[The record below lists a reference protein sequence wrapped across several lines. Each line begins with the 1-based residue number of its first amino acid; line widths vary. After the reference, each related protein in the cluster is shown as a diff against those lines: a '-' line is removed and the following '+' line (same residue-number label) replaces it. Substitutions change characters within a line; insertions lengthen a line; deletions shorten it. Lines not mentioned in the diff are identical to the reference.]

1 MELTFSLSTIQD
13 AAEKFWKML
22 KRPVVVALHGEMGAG
37 KTTFVHAI
45 CDVIGVKDAVG
56 SPTFS
61 LINEYAFQ
69 ENGEERKL
77 FHLDLYRLSGE
88 AEAVQAGVEDCFYSG
103 HTCFVEWPEKA
114 EGILP
119 ENTLN
124 VRLISLD
131 PANRKLLIED
141 K

>member
-22 KRPVVVALHGEMGAG
+22 NKPVVVALHGEMGAG

-45 CDVIGVKDAVG
+45 CEVIGVKDAVG

-69 ENGEERKL
+69 ENGEERKF

-103 HTCFVEWPEKA
+103 NTCFVEWPEKA

-119 ENTLN
+119 ENTLH

-131 PANRKLLIED
+131 SANRKLLIED

>member
-22 KRPVVVALHGEMGAG
+22 NKPVVVALHGEMGAG

-69 ENGEERKL
+69 ENGEERKF
-77 FHLDLYRLSGE
+77 FHLDLY
-88 AEAVQAGVEDCFYSG
+88 
-103 HTCFVEWPEKA
+103 P
-114 EGILP
+114 
-119 ENTLN
+119 
-124 VRLISLD
+124 
-131 PANRKLLIED
+131 
-141 K
+141 